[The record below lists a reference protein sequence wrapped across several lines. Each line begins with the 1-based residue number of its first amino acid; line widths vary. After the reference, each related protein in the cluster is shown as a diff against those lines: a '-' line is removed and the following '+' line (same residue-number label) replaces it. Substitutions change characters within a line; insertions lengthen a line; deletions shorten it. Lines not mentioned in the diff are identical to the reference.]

1 MTGGIFAFSLSWS
14 HAETGLSG
22 SSGAAI
28 AGIAEAVSAKTAD
41 EAITMRL
48 VRIRARLRSV
58 LLVREYMLP

>member
-1 MTGGIFAFSLSWS
+1 MTGGIFAFSPSLP
-14 HAETGLSG
+14 HAETGL
-22 SSGAAI
+22 SGAAI

-48 VRIRARLRSV
+48 VRNRARLRGV